1 MGEEADLFGSGSEDQ
16 GSPRSEQSPY
26 TSDNDYEREPKRLKI
41 KETTLPRYGP
51 SHESK
56 HVFFSRVPAFISI
69 DPEPFQVETAVETL
83 SADPDFDENT
93 VRWKYAKTAS
103 GEVAK
108 VSNSRIVE
116 WSDGSRTLQVGSEQF
131 DIRTQKPYEPLF
143 ITKNHLAE
151 RMLQTAMVV
160 DETLTLLPT
169 STTSA
174 THKRLAAWLASKQ
187 QSNRVKVGIMATE
200 EDPEK
205 IQRDVEKA
213 ESMKERARR
222 KLESQRQTVG
232 GRQSTYSYPETHYEE
247 VEEDEEEEARDT
259 DDEEEAQETDEE
271 ALDSD
276 ELEALDDE
284 ADEANA
290 SRLRAAKETGDDD
303 APLRRTRILEDSDE
317 EAE

>member
-1 MGEEADLFGSGSEDQ
+1 MGEEDLFGSGSEDQ

-41 KETTLPRYGP
+41 KETSLPRYGP
-51 SHESK
+51 SHQSK
-56 HVFFSRVPAFISI
+56 HVFFTRVPAFIAV
-69 DPEPFQVETAVETL
+69 DPQRFDAETAVESL
-83 SADPDFDENT
+83 AADQDFDENT
-93 VRWKYAKTAS
+93 VRWKYAKTAD

-108 VSNSRIVE
+108 VSNARIVE

-200 EDPEK
+200 EDPER

-222 KLESQRQTVG
+222 KLESQRQTLD
-232 GRQSTYSYPETHYEE
+232 GRQSKYSYAAGAQFD
-247 VEEDEEEEARDT
+247 EDEEEEEEHEEE
-259 DDEEEAQETDEE
+259 EEEARETDEE

-290 SRLRAAKETGDDD
+290 TRLRAVKETGDDD
-303 APLRRTRILEDSDE
+303 APLRRTRVLEDSDD